1 MNIFFVSCNNELKYG
16 YVYDIKMNVPI
27 ENVKV
32 FDADNNITSYTNK
45 DGYFELL
52 YTQNYPSK
60 LIFSAKN
67 YKIDTLPSLDVVIQE
82 RHQINVLEDKE
93 FIFILRNNI
102 ETYFEAEKIL

>member
-1 MNIFFVSCNNELKYG
+1 MKSCLIIFMNIFFVSCNNELKYG

-45 DGYFELL
+45 DGYFELS

-67 YKIDTLPSLDVVIQE
+67 YKIDTLPSFGCS
-82 RHQINVLEDKE
+82 NSG
-93 FIFILRNNI
+93 
-102 ETYFEAEKIL
+102 ETSNKCFRGQRIYLYPQK